1 MPKKEFTKS
10 QKKTIDK
17 IYRTLSQAGY
27 DDFAIAG
34 ILGNA
39 LTESGFDPDSI
50 SKNKSYHGLWQNGS
64 NIRKAIEQQYGDH
77 SLDSQLKYLL
87 DWGNKAKWVVNNAYT
102 TTNAGRYKKAGYG
115 SASDAGDAFM
125 RLYERPVIM
134 ENGKVVGYQAH
145 NERLANSDLMYNYIN
160 STYGKPES
168 VVTMTD
174 TGKRMVFPKGHWDIP
189 EQPVVEQQ
197 PIQTPLTPMQPKI
210 TTVAER
216 AQNQD
221 QIWQDFNQGAVA
233 VGHKSILPKLSDML
247 DEGKTAYMRDA
258 LGLPDLWEGQEYS
271 YTPMAIQPIQRFED
285 GKLPDSKYATI
296 MERVARENNPKWNK
310 DRRKEGVRELSEDE
324 ELLRILNDNTYNY
337 RSYYGKYPNSTA
349 NADTHWTDEFKTV
362 YHPSF
367 SVQSVYS
374 GRKSQ
379 YNPEGVL
386 GGQWNGEQ
394 YIPAWGQ
401 LLPKG
406 YKNSKL
412 PGFSNGFLNIATP
425 VSPYI
430 AEQNS
435 EAVHDIMSYLPWTG
449 TILDTR
455 DALNGDTR
463 AVAPAIIGA
472 AADTFGYKNIVNAY
486 RAQKAFANAVKQR
499 VSTADAYKLMKK
511 ANEKVKHA
519 LAGAAT
525 YLTDW
530 YGNTVQMLDKKK

>member
-39 LTESGFDPDSI
+39 LTESGFDPDII

-87 DWGNKAKWVVNNAYT
+87 DWGNKAKWVANNAYT

-134 ENGKVVGYQAH
+134 ENGKVVGYQAR

-160 STYGKPES
+160 STYGKPEP

-174 TGKRMVFPKGHWDIP
+174 TDKRMVFPKGYWDIP
-189 EQPVVEQQ
+189 KQPIAEQQ
-197 PIQTPLTPMQPKI
+197 PIQTPLAPVQPKI

-258 LGLPDLWEGQEYS
+258 LGLPNLWESQGYS
-271 YTPMAIQPIQRFED
+271 YTPMQMQPRSYRD
-285 GKLPDSKYATI
+285 GKLP
-296 MERVARENNPKWNK
+296 R
-310 DRRKEGVRELSEDE
+310 
-324 ELLRILNDNTYNY
+324 Y
-337 RSYYGKYPNSTA
+337 RYG
-349 NADTHWTDEFKTV
+349 
-362 YHPSF
+362 
-367 SVQSVYS
+367 
-374 GRKSQ
+374 
-379 YNPEGVL
+379 L
-386 GGQWNGEQ
+386 GG
-394 YIPAWGQ
+394 
-401 LLPKG
+401 LLEKYDQFVEDDP
-406 YKNSKL
+406 YYA
-412 PGFSNGFLNIATP
+412 AT
-425 VSPYI
+425 
-430 AEQNS
+430 AL
-435 EAVHDIMSYLPWTG
+435 SYLPFIG
-449 TILDTR
+449 TAMDIREAVKNPTAENIGYT
-455 DALNGDTR
+455 ALSGLTDLVGGRIFSKIAGKTIKSRKAANAARKAEYEYWKNTPFIQSMPKKQGKRTLKFYADR
-463 AVAPAIIGA
+463 
-472 AADTFGYKNIVNAY
+472 AADKAREQIIDDPTFQIDGFNIAAGLGAY
-486 RAQKAFANAVKQR
+486 APDFVANTSQH
-499 VSTADAYKLMKK
+499 KK
-511 ANEKVKHA
+511 
-519 LAGAAT
+519 
-525 YLTDW
+525 
-530 YGNTVQMLDKKK
+530 